1 MEADNITKEMKTTRR
16 HLKLSDVLNKGY
28 IKSTIENNEE
38 ASKSSK
44 TSTTS
49 RKQLQWVLKPCDTPS
64 FNWYICEKFIDDYD
78 TTLKSKSNSLTDDPT
93 EQNKRENRIKSSYD
107 KGIQVVRLK

>member
-16 HLKLSDVLNKGY
+16 HLKLPDVLNKAY
-28 IKSTIENNEE
+28 IKSTIENSEE

-44 TSTTS
+44 ASTSLK
-49 RKQLQWVLKPCDTPS
+49 KQLQWVLKPCDTPS
-64 FNWYICEKFIDDYD
+64 FNWYICEKSIDDYD
-78 TTLKSKSNSLTDDPT
+78 TTLKSTSKSLKDYPT

-107 KGIQVVRLK
+107 KGIQVVRLE

>member
-16 HLKLSDVLNKGY
+16 HLKLSDVLNKSF
-28 IKSTIENNEE
+28 IKSAIENNEE
-38 ASKSSK
+38 GSNSSNAS
-44 TSTTS
+44 TSS

-64 FNWYICEKFIDDYD
+64 FNWYICEKSADDND
-78 TTLKSKSNSLTDDPT
+78 TTLKSKSKSLKDDPT
-93 EQNKRENRIKSSYD
+93 EQNKRENRIRSSYN

>member
-16 HLKLSDVLNKGY
+16 HLKLSDVLNKTY
-28 IKSTIENNEE
+28 NKSTIENSEE

-44 TSTTS
+44 ANTSLK
-49 RKQLQWVLKPCDTPS
+49 KQLQWVLKPCDTPS
-64 FNWYICEKFIDDYD
+64 FNWYICEKSIDDYD
-78 TTLKSKSNSLTDDPT
+78 TTLKSKSKSLKVHPT